1 MSKVPAWEGRSD
13 RECGEHRTVGLRAW
27 CLADSEWCSPKV
39 LCRGCGL
46 AALLARLRESWDEVV
61 ELIRRWAEEGR

>member
-1 MSKVPAWEGRSD
+1 M
-13 RECGEHRTVGLRAW
+13 GLRAW

-46 AALLARLRESWDEVV
+46 AALLAKLRESWDEAAD
-61 ELIRRWAEEGR
+61 LIRRWVEEGR